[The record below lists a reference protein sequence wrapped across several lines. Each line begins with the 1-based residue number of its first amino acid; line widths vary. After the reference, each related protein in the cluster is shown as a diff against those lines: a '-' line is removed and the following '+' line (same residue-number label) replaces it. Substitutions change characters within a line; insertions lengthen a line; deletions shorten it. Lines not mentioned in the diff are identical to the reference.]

1 MKRMNSHKNV
11 VLFLGVCNNPLC
23 IVTEFCEKGSLQ
35 AVLLDT
41 SVILSQEV
49 KNKIILDIASGMY
62 HLSSEHIIHK
72 DLAARNVLLTTDF
85 TAKVADFGLSRFTSA
100 AEFQATGEVI
110 YISKSDFG
118 PLKWMAPE
126 SLESR
131 IFSTKSD
138 VWSFGITVLE
148 ILTRQPPYQGISIV
162 LFANC
167 YQTHHSNIT
176 SYIPTD
182 IPSNLDK
189 ILRSCFIQDP
199 NSRITFGE
207 ICNVLKTN

>member
-1 MKRMNSHKNV
+1 
-11 VLFLGVCNNPLC
+11 
-23 IVTEFCEKGSLQ
+23 
-35 AVLLDT
+35 
-41 SVILSQEV
+41 
-49 KNKIILDIASGMY
+49 MY

-100 AEFQATGEVI
+100 TKFQATTEIPLDLRTPPPSLSLGT
-110 YISKSDFG
+110 SNFG
-118 PLKWMAPE
+118 PLTWMAPE
-126 SLESR
+126 ALKSR

-148 ILTRQPPYQGISIV
+148 ILTGQPPYQGISIV

-182 IPSNLDK
+182 IPSNLDQ
-189 ILRSCFIQDP
+189 ILRSCFINDP